1 MAKKPEVKFDKLFQ
15 KLYNTEL
22 WLMAYERIAPKSGN
36 MTQGVDGKTIDG
48 TGMERIEKMIES
60 LRTSCYK
67 PKPVRR
73 VYIPKA
79 NGQQR
84 PIGIPSFE
92 DKLLQTVVKIILET
106 IYEPTFA
113 DTSHGFRPNRSC
125 HTALLRVK
133 TMRGTRWWV
142 EGDIRSFFDSLQH
155 DTLLRIL
162 SKRITDQ
169 RFLHLIS
176 QFLKA
181 GYVDNWRYHKTYSGV
196 PQGGNLSPILS
207 NIYLNELDQ
216 IMASMKAMFDSGK
229 YRRLNI
235 EYSRVQDRKKRVR
248 KKAERTGDWREFKA
262 LKRRQLQLPA
272 KDSFDPSFR
281 RLYYVR
287 YADDFLIGIVG
298 SKADAETI
306 KIWLHNFLATEL
318 KLELAAEK
326 TLITNAKE
334 RVRFLGYDIKRWR
347 GQKKLKYRIRGKL
360 VTRRTTTYKFVLLI
374 PRDKCLAFAKRYGN
388 PNNWHGKRR
397 RALLN
402 LSEFEILT
410 TYNAEIR
417 GFLNYYA
424 LATNLTRLG
433 HDILRLTTTSFFHT
447 LAAKR
452 RSSVNKVAKSIK
464 KGPNCFVIEVEKA
477 DGSIKEYELVSST
490 KQVNRGAIVY
500 NGLDVKP
507 NTWRYRCYSELGQ
520 RLRARQCEWCG
531 RKEGQIEVHH
541 VRKLK
546 DLKGKSEWEKR
557 MIARRR
563 KTMVLCKRCHIDLH
577 AGRLSEAN
585 SAKGKLESRMS

>member
-22 WLMAYERIAPKSGN
+22 WLMAYERIAPKPGN

-92 DKLLQTVVKIILET
+92 DKLLQTVVKIILEA

-125 HTALLRVK
+125 HTALLQVK
-133 TMRGTRWWV
+133 IMRSTRWWV
-142 EGDIRSFFDSLQH
+142 EGDIRGFFDSLHH

-162 SKRITDQ
+162 SNRITDK

-176 QFLKA
+176 QFLNA
-181 GYVDNWRYHKTYSGV
+181 GYVDNWRYYKTYSGV

-216 IMASMKAMFDSGK
+216 IMASMKIEFDSGK
-229 YRRLNI
+229 HRRVNI
-235 EYSRVQDRKKRVR
+235 KYIRVQDKKRHVR
-248 KKAERTGDWREFKA
+248 KNAEKSGDWHEFKA
-262 LKRRQLQLPA
+262 LKRLQLQLPA
-272 KDSFDPSFR
+272 KDSFDPNFR

-298 SKADAETI
+298 SEADAEAT
-306 KIWLHNFLATEL
+306 KTWLREYLATEL
-318 KLELAAEK
+318 KLELASEK

-347 GQKKLKYRIRGKL
+347 GQKKLKYRSRGKT

-374 PRDKCLAFAKRYGN
+374 PRDKCLAFAQRYGN

-452 RSSVNKVAKSIK
+452 QSSVNKVAKSIK
-464 KGPNCFVIEVEKA
+464 KGPNCFAIEVEKA